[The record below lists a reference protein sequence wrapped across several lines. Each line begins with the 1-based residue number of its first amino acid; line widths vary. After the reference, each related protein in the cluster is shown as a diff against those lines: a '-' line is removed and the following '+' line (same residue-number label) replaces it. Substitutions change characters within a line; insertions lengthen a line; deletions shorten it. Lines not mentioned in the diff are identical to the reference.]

1 MIRLETILL
10 SSGILKHNTKFGSS
24 SSLETFKTVLLAFT
38 ALFGCGLFRLA
49 VVYVFVRETLEGRR
63 RLTPTVRMSY
73 FCVIRKEEE
82 KKKRTLV
89 KKTKKIWQSF
99 QKKKTKQK
107 NLKKEPVGFLF
118 FVG

>member
-1 MIRLETILL
+1 MW
-10 SSGILKHNTKFGSS
+10 
-24 SSLETFKTVLLAFT
+24 
-38 ALFGCGLFRLA
+38 LFLRLA

-89 KKTKKIWQSF
+89 KKKMAVFS
-99 QKKKTKQK
+99 KKKTKQK